1 MQRRVKSFPLLPSIW
16 LEVLIDCFPL
26 NASSNGDQRTFI
38 ALARHVCTRRHLA
51 LRVPVSAAVART
63 PGGPCYAGV
72 VQPRPQSCPWPTL
85 VLAAAILV
93 CGFCPCRAVSLTFC
107 GHADIVPAT
116 LCRSHTLLS
125 PTLCSFYFLRKPGRA
140 RFAHQL
146 PHISR
151 SFLLPA
157 SRASNCTAPR
167 HRPISVAR
175 NAAPT
180 VAGLPSPTSTGKRA
194 SRSTRAGSVAPRRSS
209 SSAGAPC
216 CSMAVSPSL
225 DRSARGHRA
234 LLLTAREHARGPR
247 VHAGPAVSRRCLPHA
262 PASPAAWSGA
272 APAPRF
278 RPHRASVP
286 RWPCRRCLRTRPGP
300 PLPRGRFS
308 AVAVQPRPGL
318 TAGRC
323 SLCSVRS
330 LLGKKQGEDGIYPS
344 KRIIRVRFAKYMTLV
359 NSANVLRVYFEK
371 VRGPVRTCAVHLP
384 ALGRPVVARLGPS
397 RAWAGLGHSPYASAV
412 TACFA

>member
-1 MQRRVKSFPLLPSIW
+1 
-16 LEVLIDCFPL
+16 VLIDCFPL
-26 NASSNGDQRTFI
+26 DASSTGGQRTFT
-38 ALARHVCTRRHLA
+38 APACLVCTHRRLA
-51 LRVPVSAAVART
+51 LRVPVPAAVART
-63 PGGPCYAGV
+63 PGGPCSAGA
-72 VQPRPQSCPWPTL
+72 VQSRPQSCPWPTL

-93 CGFCPCRAVSLTFC
+93 RGFCPCRAVSLTFC

-167 HRPISVAR
+167 HRPISVAG

-194 SRSTRAGSVAPRRSS
+194 SRSTRAGSAAPRRSS
-209 SSAGAPC
+209 SSASAPY
-216 CSMAVSPSL
+216 CSMAVSLSL

-234 LLLTAREHARGPR
+234 LLLTARERAHGPR
-247 VHAGPAVSRRCLPHA
+247 VPAGPAVSRHRLPHA

-278 RPHRASVP
+278 RPHRAVPLRYSLASLKSSFSVLARESCVYRFLP
-286 RWPCRRCLRTRPGP
+286 SCINQLR
-300 PLPRGRFS
+300 
-308 AVAVQPRPGL
+308 
-318 TAGRC
+318 
-323 SLCSVRS
+323 
-330 LLGKKQGEDGIYPS
+330 
-344 KRIIRVRFAKYMTLV
+344 
-359 NSANVLRVYFEK
+359 
-371 VRGPVRTCAVHLP
+371 
-384 ALGRPVVARLGPS
+384 
-397 RAWAGLGHSPYASAV
+397 
-412 TACFA
+412 